1 MDNTHKFDG
10 LADIYAASRPDYPA
24 DALRAIAADVT
35 GRGLPAIA
43 LDVGAGTGIS
53 TRALAV
59 VLPAWQVI
67 AVEPNA
73 DMAETARAACAGLAG
88 IRVVNA
94 AAEALPV
101 EDARCGLIIVAQAL
115 HWFDRSRFFAEAA
128 RVLAPGGLLAI
139 LNNNRRTADS
149 AVLSAIEDLIER
161 ECPGYSRFYRTF
173 DIAAEVRVAPG
184 LTEVQEAA
192 YPWRRKVTA
201 ESLTDYF
208 LSRSS
213 APPIVAKHGAQGARD
228 LIREIVLRHEGQ
240 GPFEI
245 PIDCDVVTARRV

>member
-1 MDNTHKFDG
+1 MDNTRKFDG

-24 DALRAIAADVT
+24 EAWRAIAGDVT

-53 TRALAV
+53 TRALASA
-59 VLPAWQVI
+59 LPDWDVI

-73 DMAETARAACAGLAG
+73 GMAEKARVAVTGSP
-88 IRVVNA
+88 RVSVVNA
-94 AAEALPV
+94 AAEELPAR
-101 EDARCGLIIVAQAL
+101 DDRCGLIIVAQAL
-115 HWFDRSRFFAEAA
+115 HWFDRLRFFAEAV

-149 AVLSAIEDLIER
+149 PVLSAIEDFIER
-161 ECPGYSRFYRTF
+161 ESPGYSRHYRTF
-173 DIAAEVRVAPG
+173 DIAAEVRSVSR
-184 LTEVQEAA
+184 LTEVRAA
-192 YPWRRKVTA
+192 AFPWRRKVTA
-201 ESLTDYF
+201 DSLADYF

-213 APPIVAKHGAQGARD
+213 APPIVARHGQDGARRT
-228 LIREIVLRHEGQ
+228 IREIVVRHDGS

-245 PIDCDVVTARRV
+245 PIDCDVVTARRA